1 MPKIILASYDPEW
14 PLRFKEIGAAL
25 RAALEPVLGD
35 RLTGVHHIGSTSV
48 PGLAAKPIIDV
59 QVSIRDFRP
68 WSRTDLV
75 APEEPVE
82 KPSREHIGE
91 DEALIDALESTGLHW
106 LGDWCT
112 DYRKWLLR
120 RRDGLAVNCHVR
132 RRAAP
137 ASSMPC
143 SSATIC
149 ASAPEPGSAT
159 KTSSASWPNGNG
171 PASTTTPTRRATV
184 SGPSFAKPTAGV
196 RTAGAQPAL
205 TPDHGTDLPHY
216 PSGELQVLKTSW

>member
-14 PLRFKEIGAAL
+14 PLRFEEIGAGL

-75 APEEPVE
+75 TPDEPVE
-82 KPSREHIGE
+82 QPSREHIGE
-91 DEALIDALESTGLHW
+91 DGALIDALESTGLHW

-120 RRDGLAVNCHVR
+120 RRDGIAVNCHVR
-132 RRAAP
+132 REGCTSQQHALLFRDYLRVSAEARQRYEDLKRELATQEWP
-137 ASSMPC
+137 SVDDYADAKGDCVWAILREADGWSTYGRSSP
-143 SSATIC
+143 
-149 ASAPEPGSAT
+149 
-159 KTSSASWPNGNG
+159 
-171 PASTTTPTRRATV
+171 
-184 SGPSFAKPTAGV
+184 
-196 RTAGAQPAL
+196 RTDA
-205 TPDHGTDLPHY
+205 
-216 PSGELQVLKTSW
+216 